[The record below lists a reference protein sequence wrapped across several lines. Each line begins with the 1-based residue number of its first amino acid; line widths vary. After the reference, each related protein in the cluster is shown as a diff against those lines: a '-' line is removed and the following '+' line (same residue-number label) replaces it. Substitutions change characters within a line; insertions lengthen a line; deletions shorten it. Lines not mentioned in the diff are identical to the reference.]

1 MNIRGGIGDTNR
13 EVINLLIVYIRAVLL
28 YIVIIFCVRLMG
40 KRQLGELQPSELVV
54 TIMLSNIATLPIED
68 VNIPLA
74 MGLIPILTIVCLD
87 VFFSYLTMKSGAVRR
102 LLCGSPKVLIS
113 DGKLDQNAMRRLR
126 FTVDDLFEAL
136 RAQQVFDISQVQL
149 AMVETTGQISVYVK
163 KEFQPVT
170 LGDLGEQEDDGD
182 PPVVLIEDGV
192 LVRGALSRVKRDGKW
207 LKRTLA
213 KEGVTEQDV
222 FIMTCDGSGKTTVLK
237 KEENR

>member
-1 MNIRGGIGDTNR
+1 M
-13 EVINLLIVYIRAVLL
+13 LIVFIRAVML

-87 VFFSYLTMKSGAVRR
+87 VFFSYVTMRSGSLRR

-136 RAQQVFDISQVQL
+136 RAQQIFDISEVQL
-149 AMVETTGQISVYVK
+149 AMVETTGQVSVYLK
-163 KEFQPVT
+163 KEFQPLT
-170 LGDLGEQEDDGD
+170 LGDIGMKQSGGD
-182 PPVVLIEDGV
+182 PPVVMIEDGV
-192 LVRGALSRVKRDGKW
+192 PVKGALRRVGRDGKW
-207 LKRTLA
+207 LKSVLRR
-213 KEGVTEQDV
+213 EGVTAENV
-222 FIMTCDGSGKTTVLK
+222 FIMTCDGSGKTTILK
-237 KEENR
+237 KEN